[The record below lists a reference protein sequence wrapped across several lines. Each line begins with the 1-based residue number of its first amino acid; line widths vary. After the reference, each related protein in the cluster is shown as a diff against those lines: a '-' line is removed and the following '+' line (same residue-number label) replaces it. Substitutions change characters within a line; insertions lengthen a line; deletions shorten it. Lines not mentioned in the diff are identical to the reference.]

1 MRAFPVLAIV
11 GFMGFSVV
19 EYGGNGAWS
28 GADASRA
35 NVAQQADFEWEGRIA
50 AGNAIEI
57 KNVNGSV
64 RAVAGS
70 GNEVEV
76 IVTKHE
82 GHKGDPDEVTFEVL
96 EHGAG
101 VTICAVYP
109 SRDRGK
115 PNECRSGH
123 RGRMNIRDNDTRVD
137 FMVRVPPRVNFVG
150 RTVNGDVDAE
160 SLGGNVAAH
169 TVNGS
174 IGVSS
179 AGYVE
184 ATTVNGSITASM
196 GRADWTDELAF
207 STVNGS
213 ITLNLPSDLG
223 VKLTAKTVNGSIDT
237 DFPLTVRG
245 RFSGRRLTGMIGD
258 GGRELW
264 LETVNGAIRLRR
276 R

>member
-1 MRAFPVLAIV
+1 
-11 GFMGFSVV
+11 
-19 EYGGNGAWS
+19 
-28 GADASRA
+28 
-35 NVAQQADFEWEGRIA
+35 
-50 AGNAIEI
+50 
-57 KNVNGSV
+57 
-64 RAVAGS
+64 
-70 GNEVEV
+70 
-76 IVTKHE
+76 
-82 GHKGDPDEVTFEVL
+82 
-96 EHGAG
+96 
-101 VTICAVYP
+101 
-109 SRDRGK
+109 
-115 PNECRSGH
+115 
-123 RGRMNIRDNDTRVD
+123 MNIQDNDTRVE
-137 FMVRVPPRVNFVG
+137 FTVRVPPRVNFVG

-160 SLGGNVAAH
+160 SLGGNVVAH

-196 GRADWTDELAF
+196 GRADWTDELEF

-245 RFSGRRLTGMIGD
+245 RFSGRRLTGTIGD

-264 LETVNGAIRLRR
+264 LETVNGAIRLRSR
-276 R
+276 